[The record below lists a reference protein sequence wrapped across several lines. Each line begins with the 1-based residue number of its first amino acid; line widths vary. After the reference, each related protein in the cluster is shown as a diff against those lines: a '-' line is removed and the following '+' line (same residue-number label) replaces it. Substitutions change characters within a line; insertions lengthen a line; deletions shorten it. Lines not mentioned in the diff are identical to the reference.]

1 MSVEIRQSE
10 LRNDNAAV
18 MRRVA
23 EGESFVVTV
32 NGREVADV
40 VPHRQGTGRRLF
52 VPVTELA
59 EAFAADP
66 APDPAVW
73 LADLA
78 AADEI
83 FGLDKPSDPFG
94 PQTQ

>member
-1 MSVEIRQSE
+1 M
-10 LRNDNAAV
+10 
-18 MRRVA
+18 
-23 EGESFVVTV
+23 
-32 NGREVADV
+32 
-40 VPHRQGTGRRLF
+40 
-52 VPVTELA
+52 PVTELA

-78 AADEI
+78 AAEI
-83 FGLDKPSDPFG
+83 FGLDQPSDPFG